1 MFSSV
6 SFGSKVVLIIL
17 MVFPSI
23 PGVALAQEEFVFS
36 QWARVTPIS
45 DWTFLV
51 GNFAGDSKPDLVGYH
66 PSNGTLWVGTN
77 TGSGFSF
84 DKWYGEGVGNGKNL
98 DPPDRW
104 KFLVGNFAGDSKP
117 DLVGYHPSNGT
128 LWTFTNTGSNFS
140 VNKWYGTERNPD
152 GTTKNL
158 DPPDR
163 WTFLVG
169 NFAGDSKPDLVGYH
183 PSNGTL
189 WTFTN
194 TGSNFSVDN
203 WAKIA
208 YAATPTLLVGNFA
221 GDSKLDVVGYLPVNG
236 SLWAGINTGSRD
248 LKGYAWPL
256 SAAPGEVIEFKVSGR
271 GSGEAKFFRHK
282 ANAQRVTSIL
292 MGSEDFDPEVQSTL
306 AEPWRN
312 GAGWSTSFRLTIP
325 DGWPSGIYSAKL
337 TDREGDESHIT
348 FIVKP
353 APDRRSGLA
362 VLANVN
368 TWLAYNN
375 WGEGGKYPSGGSK
388 ARVSFLRPNP
398 GASPVSGK
406 LHLTRGELWILGW
419 LEDEGYQPDV
429 YTDIDFHN
437 GAVHGAYKTLV
448 LSTHPEYWSKEMYL
462 NLHEFLDRGGSI
474 VYFGGNGIFENGEYT
489 ADQTGMVFRAGVEEG
504 PRAAALFHRL
514 DPPMPE
520 RALLGVATA
529 RCAVRGSAYE
539 VQRAGADHEFFRGT
553 DLRRGEA
560 FGDVGLNT
568 GCSMCNGKASGWEV
582 DTRDGTPLTGCG
594 RDLAGFED
602 SSEPPRGLSILARGI
617 ADEEGMGADMTYYEH
632 HGGGF
637 VFSAGSITFGG
648 SLVVDPK
655 IQQIVRNALAEAARR
670 R

>member
-45 DWTFLV
+45 GWT
-51 GNFAGDSKPDLVGYH
+51 
-66 PSNGTLWVGTN
+66 
-77 TGSGFSF
+77 
-84 DKWYGEGVGNGKNL
+84 
-98 DPPDRW
+98 
-104 KFLVGNFAGDSKP
+104 FLVGNFAGDSKP

-140 VNKWYGTERNPD
+140 VNKWYGEGVGND
-152 GTTKNL
+152 KNI

-163 WTFLVG
+163 WKFLVG
-169 NFAGDSKPDLVGYH
+169 NFAGDSKTALVGY
-183 PSNGTL
+183 L
-189 WTFTN
+189 
-194 TGSNFSVDN
+194 
-203 WAKIA
+203 A
-208 YAATPTLLVGNFA
+208 
-221 GDSKLDVVGYLPVNG
+221 VNG

-353 APDRRSGLA
+353 APDRRSGLV

-437 GAVHGAYKTLV
+437 GAVHGVYKTLV

-489 ADQTGMVFRAGVEEG
+489 ADQTGMV
-504 PRAAALFHRL
+504 
-514 DPPMPE
+514 
-520 RALLGVATA
+520 
-529 RCAVRGSAYE
+529 
-539 VQRAGADHEFFRGT
+539 
-553 DLRRGEA
+553 
-560 FGDVGLNT
+560 
-568 GCSMCNGKASGWEV
+568 
-582 DTRDGTPLTGCG
+582 
-594 RDLAGFED
+594 
-602 SSEPPRGLSILARGI
+602 
-617 ADEEGMGADMTYYEH
+617 
-632 HGGGF
+632 
-637 VFSAGSITFGG
+637 
-648 SLVVDPK
+648 
-655 IQQIVRNALAEAARR
+655 
-670 R
+670 